1 MANSSTT
8 HPFLDPRAVQLT
20 VIANLPAEYIAP
32 IHQGGVSNSRPSGA
46 CDLLETSRTLNSV
59 RNQRQIVDYALRR
72 RALLARFRSG
82 RVPLAELCDASP
94 YLRQAARF
102 HGEQTEH
109 SCPVC
114 RKSQVVLVAWVYGD
128 GLGQASGSA
137 RKPAEL
143 ERMANLFA
151 EFTVYVV
158 EVCHACGWNH
168 LAMSYVLGTG
178 EPGTRAPAPRTRPR
192 KSAAP

>member
-1 MANSSTT
+1 M
-8 HPFLDPRAVQLT
+8 
-20 VIANLPAEYIAP
+20 
-32 IHQGGVSNSRPSGA
+32 
-46 CDLLETSRTLNSV
+46 
-59 RNQRQIVDYALRR
+59 RNQRQIVDYALQR
-72 RALLARFRSG
+72 RALLAKFRG
-82 RVPLAELCDASP
+82 GKVAREEVCDASP
-94 YLRQAARF
+94 YLRQAAHF
-102 HGEQTEH
+102 HGEQTDH
-109 SCPVC
+109 DCPVC
-114 RKSQVVLVAWVYGD
+114 HKGKVVLVAWVYGD

-137 RKPAEL
+137 RPAAEL

-151 EFTVYVV
+151 EFSVYVV